1 MPVLTWPQPLPL
13 CSPSLR
19 IRLKRKKPS
28 RACPKTVGCGRGGQG
43 SCAQHS
49 WSSSVPG
56 RAPPA
61 PTQARLPAKVQA
73 CPQVSHLLGAAGMAQ
88 SLQDTGQLCPAH
100 LQKVVSAQWVGFK
113 EAHEPVPVGNSTVPS
128 ERPWTLICP
137 LALTHLGWGRWH
149 SCVPHPASPAQGT
162 ERLCWAGTSALQ
174 RSWQHM
180 ELSHTHIERGDR
192 LSPCKC

>member
-88 SLQDTGQLCPAH
+88 GLQDTGQLCPAH

-128 ERPWTLICP
+128 ETLDINLSFGSHSPGLGKVAQLCP
-137 LALTHLGWGRWH
+137 SPCQ
-149 SCVPHPASPAQGT
+149 SCTGQG
-162 ERLCWAGTSALQ
+162 
-174 RSWQHM
+174 
-180 ELSHTHIERGDR
+180 ERGSAGQGPV
-192 LSPCKC
+192 LSRDPGSTWSCHTLT